1 MLSLAFELKKHCG
14 RVAALCARGVVLAA
28 LVAFGALP
36 ADRPAAAG
44 GSAASAAA
52 VGTAAMG
59 ACSNT
64 SGKAVYDC
72 VANALDRMNNELAHA
87 GEPETSRAIQ
97 TATSQLRAATN
108 KVQALSAITQCR
120 SVISGVLQKTK
131 AVGRDSQG
139 LNAIAGVLS
148 RAASLIQ
155 SKG

>member
-1 MLSLAFELKKHCG
+1 MRSLAFGINKHRG
-14 RVAALCARGVVLAA
+14 RFAALCARGIILAA

-44 GSAASAAA
+44 GTAASAAA

-72 VANALDRMNNELAHA
+72 VANALDRMNNELSHA
-87 GEPETSRAIQ
+87 GEPEAVGAIQ
-97 TATSQLRAATN
+97 AATSQLRAATS

-120 SVISGVLQKTK
+120 SVIAGVLQKAK

-139 LNAIAGVLS
+139 LSAIAGVLS